1 MTIQTDAP
9 SLPNSTLTVGELNEH
24 TLIERI
30 KVASAN
36 PSVEIPISIG
46 DDAAVIESERGA
58 LTAVTT
64 DALVEGVHFE
74 LNFSKPFDI
83 GHKALAVSL
92 SDLAAMG
99 ATPRHFVLSLGL
111 PSMFL
116 LRDFDALLSGILK
129 LSTRYHVNLIGGNIT
144 RSSGPLFIDI
154 TAFGGVKR
162 RRILT
167 RHTARVGDELY
178 VSGTIG
184 SAAAGLTWLQQQT
197 PKQLTSEHLA
207 KCRQQYLRPEPR
219 VRLGTLLGKTRI
231 TRTCIDLS
239 DGLAEGIRQ
248 LASASGLGVI
258 INAAA
263 LPIEPEARTWF
274 ERQKFDPVI
283 RSLKGGDDYELLFTV
298 PPNSGRNLA
307 AIQRLV
313 KDLPLT
319 SIGYITK
326 EPSLVL
332 RRNGRNEQLPQG
344 YQHFRETSD

>member
-1 MTIQTDAP
+1 MTIRTDTP
-9 SLPNSTLTVGELNEH
+9 SLSNPTLKVSELDEH
-24 TLIERI
+24 ALIERI
-30 KVASAN
+30 KAAAPN
-36 PSVEIPISIG
+36 PFTEIPIGIG
-46 DDAAVIESERGA
+46 DDAAVIESESGT

-64 DALVEGVHFE
+64 DTLVEGVHFE

-83 GHKALAVSL
+83 GHKALAINL

-99 ATPRHFVLSLGL
+99 ATPRYFVLSLGL

-116 LRDFDALLSGILK
+116 LRDFDALLSGLLE
-129 LSTRYHVNLIGGNIT
+129 LSTRYRVNLIGGNVT

-184 SAAAGLTWLQQQT
+184 SAAAGLTWLQQHT

-219 VRLGTLLGKTRI
+219 VRLGTLLGKNRI
-231 TRTCIDLS
+231 THTCIDLS
-239 DGLAEGIRQ
+239 DGLAEGVRQ
-248 LASASGLGVI
+248 LASTSGLGVI